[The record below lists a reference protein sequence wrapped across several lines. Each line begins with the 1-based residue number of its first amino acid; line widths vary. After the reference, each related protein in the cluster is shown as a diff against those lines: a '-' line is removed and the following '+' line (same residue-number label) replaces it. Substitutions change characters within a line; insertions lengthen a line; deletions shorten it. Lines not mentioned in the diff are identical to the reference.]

1 MDGAVAALQDQ
12 GILESAPDAGGS
24 RTLAPGRGRV
34 RDDQT
39 LTHVAAGALE
49 PLILDRGTKFHCPEA
64 AVAGSLLLAES
75 GLWLYFAALA
85 AKQAREATAAS
96 AGILAFSSTIDRKLR
111 ILRGRVLECSM
122 AFRTGSRT

>member
-1 MDGAVAALQDQ
+1 VGDWCGEELLKAFAEFL
-12 GILESAPDAGGS
+12 
-24 RTLAPGRGRV
+24 RC
-34 RDDQT
+34 
-39 LTHVAAGALE
+39 
-49 PLILDRGTKFHCPEA
+49 PL
-64 AVAGSLLLAES
+64 VAES
-75 GLWLYFAALA
+75 GLGLYFAALA